1 MKHVTI
7 NNVFIVTIWMTSIFQ
22 MNSFDHM
29 DSDDS
34 PPHGE
39 TYYTWGPPEDYSHPP
54 GSVNSDYGET
64 PSDLSSPM
72 SQ

>member
-1 MKHVTI
+1 
-7 NNVFIVTIWMTSIFQ
+7 MTSIFQ

>member
-1 MKHVTI
+1 
-7 NNVFIVTIWMTSIFQ
+7 

-29 DSDDS
+29 DSEDD
-34 PPHGE
+34 HVTTHIEDAYGNG
-39 TYYTWGPPEDYSHPP
+39 YGWGSRDDYCHAP

-64 PSDLSSPM
+64 PSDMSSPM

>member
-1 MKHVTI
+1 
-7 NNVFIVTIWMTSIFQ
+7 

-29 DSDDS
+29 DSDYNDS
-34 PPHGE
+34 HVTIESYHGGQMDDGYGWSAHDE
-39 TYYTWGPPEDYSHPP
+39 YGHP

-64 PSDLSSPM
+64 PSDMSSPM